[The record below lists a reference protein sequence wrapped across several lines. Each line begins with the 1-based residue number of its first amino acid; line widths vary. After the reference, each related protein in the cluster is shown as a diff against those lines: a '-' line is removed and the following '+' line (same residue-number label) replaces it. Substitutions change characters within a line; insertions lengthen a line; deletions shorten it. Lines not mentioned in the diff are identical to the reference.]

1 MVLVLLSARLPAFPG
16 GDRTA
21 PGSGSRS
28 PLFWDS
34 LRSSEAY
41 VLLSTLSESGQNFR
55 DDISVSLITLFFFF
69 SFSFCPWFGDMAWG
83 LNEQI

>member
-1 MVLVLLSARLPAFPG
+1 MVLVLLSARLPTFPG

-21 PGSGSRS
+21 PGSSSRS

-69 SFSFCPWFGDMAWG
+69 FFLILPLVWRYG
-83 LNEQI
+83 LGA